1 MKKIKFLDLESQ
13 KDRLNNTIELNIKKV
28 LEHSKYIM
36 GPEVKELEL
45 RLQKYTKAKYC
56 VTCASGTDALILSLM
71 SLNIGANDIVICPSF
86 TFPATAEAIL
96 ITGAKPYFV
105 DVGLDTFNICYKEL
119 EKILEKDYKKNKIK
133 AIIAVDL
140 FGLPANY
147 TRLNKISKKYK
158 INIIADGAQSFGGGL
173 NNKKVGSL
181 TKITCTSFFP
191 AKPLGCYGDG
201 GALFTNN
208 KVISEKL
215 VSLRAHGKGK
225 SKYEISEIGLNSRL
239 DSIQASI
246 LLAKLKIFNWE
257 LKERNKN
264 ANLYNKE
271 LKKYY
276 HIPEI
281 PKGSSSA
288 WAQYTIRTR
297 NRDKV
302 LNFLNDKSIPTM
314 IYYPIPMHMQPAY
327 RKYNKYKNVLKN
339 SLKLSKTV
347 LSIPIHSF
355 LSNSQKEYIILN
367 LKKAYKLI

>member
-13 KDRLNNTIELNIKKV
+13 KDKLNKNIELNIKKV
-28 LEHSKYIM
+28 LGHSKYIM

-45 RLQKYTKAKYC
+45 KLQIYTKAKYC

-71 SLNIGANDIVICPSF
+71 ALKVGKNDIVICPSF

-105 DVGLDTFNICYKEL
+105 DVSMDTFNICYKDL
-119 EKILEKDYKKNKIK
+119 EKILEKDY
-133 AIIAVDL
+133 
-140 FGLPANY
+140 
-147 TRLNKISKKYK
+147 S
-158 INIIADGAQSFGGGL
+158 
-173 NNKKVGSL
+173 
-181 TKITCTSFFP
+181 
-191 AKPLGCYGDG
+191 
-201 GALFTNN
+201 ALFSDS
-208 KVISEKL
+208 KLISEKL
-215 VSLRAHGKGK
+215 ISLRAHGKGK

-239 DSIQASI
+239 DSIQAAI
-246 LLAKLKIFNWE
+246 LLAKMKIFNWE

-276 HIPEI
+276 HVPEI

-288 WAQYTIRTR
+288 WAQYTIKTR

-302 LNFLNDKSIPTM
+302 INFLHEKSIPTM
-314 IYYPIPMHMQPAY
+314 IYYPVPMHLQPAY
-327 RKYNKYKNVLKN
+327 RTYNKNKNNLKN

-355 LSNSQKEYIILN
+355 LSDSQKQYIITN

>member
-13 KDRLNNTIELNIKKV
+13 KDRLNNRIELNIKKV

-45 RLQKYTKAKYC
+45 SLQKYTKAKYC
-56 VTCASGTDALILSLM
+56 ITCASGTDALILSLM
-71 SLNIGANDIVICPSF
+71 SLKIGLDDIVICPSF
-86 TFPATAEAIL
+86 TFPATAEAVL

-105 DVGLDTFNICYKEL
+105 DVGINTFNICYKEL
-119 EKILEKDYKKNKIK
+119 EKILDKEHKKKKIK

-147 TRLNKISKKYK
+147 TKLNKIAKKYK
-158 INIIADGAQSFGGGL
+158 INIISDGAQSFGGSL

-201 GALFTNN
+201 GAIFSNN
-208 KVISEKL
+208 KIIREKL

-239 DSIQASI
+239 DSMQASI

-271 LKKYY
+271 LKEYY

-281 PKGSSSA
+281 PKGSSTA

-314 IYYPIPMHMQPAY
+314 IYYPVPMHMQPAY

-347 LSIPIHSF
+347 FSIPIHSF
-355 LSNSQKEYIILN
+355 LSDSQKEYIILN